1 MKKKAGF
8 DECYRSYAPRM
19 YGVAFK
25 MVNNHEDALDIVQE
39 SFIKAYRSWERF
51 RGESAISTWLFRIT
65 LNNAFDCLRRKKKK
79 KTVEVEKDVED
90 SRRYFGEARIIREDV
105 IKQVREEIEKLPPKQ
120 KAVFILKTYD
130 GLNYQEIARITNS
143 RIGTVKATYFQ
154 TIQKL
159 KKNLY
164 IKEVIKNEL

>member
-1 MKKKAGF
+1 
-8 DECYRSYAPRM
+8 
-19 YGVAFK
+19 
-25 MVNNHEDALDIVQE
+25 
-39 SFIKAYRSWERF
+39 
-51 RGESAISTWLFRIT
+51 
-65 LNNAFDCLRRKKKK
+65 
-79 KTVEVEKDVED
+79 VED